1 MDDDIFIYWG
11 GLDDKFTDKDNN
23 TQDDDDADIDN

>member
-1 MDDDIFIYWG
+1 MADDVFIYWG

-23 TQDDDDADIDN
+23 TQDDDGDIDN